1 MLRFSR
7 TEIYFIGSRA
17 EECAVVLCE
26 IHGIGVGQRK
36 YAPFPDGIRRARPLH
51 MVRVKSESFIILT

>member
-17 EECAVVLCE
+17 EECAVALCE
-26 IHGIGVGQRK
+26 IHGIAVG
-36 YAPFPDGIRRARPLH
+36 
-51 MVRVKSESFIILT
+51 